1 MGCMGKGKRRPS
13 HREEFCKKPKG
24 TFGMAVGEEL
34 IIVVALCVC
43 PSIYLCSH
51 WTHTE
56 PWAWQEAVLRK
67 TWGPALGPAQGTDTG
82 PTSPCIGVSLQL

>member
-1 MGCMGKGKRRPS
+1 MHGEGQRRPS

-43 PSIYLCSH
+43 LCVHPFIYAL
-51 WTHTE
+51 TGHTLS
-56 PWAWQEAVLRK
+56 P
-67 TWGPALGPAQGTDTG
+67 GLGRRQ
-82 PTSPCIGVSLQL
+82 C